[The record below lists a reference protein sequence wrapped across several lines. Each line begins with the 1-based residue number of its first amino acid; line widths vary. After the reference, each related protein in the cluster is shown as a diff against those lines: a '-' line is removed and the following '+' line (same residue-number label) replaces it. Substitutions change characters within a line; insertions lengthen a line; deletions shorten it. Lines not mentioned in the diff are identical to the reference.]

1 MGEPLADDK
10 GEAGAVVGGDG
21 PLFASVPR
29 IVDKRRLNCYKGKIF
44 CFTGSPQP

>member
-10 GEAGAVVGGDG
+10 GEAGARE
-21 PLFASVPR
+21 FAPFGR
-29 IVDKRRLNCYKGKIF
+29 ETLIVDKRRLNCYKGKIF